1 MEENLRQLDFLS
13 AICLFL
19 IAGYIMWESWIIH
32 INVGGPLYSSPG
44 FLTLF
49 LGSMLMLTSVLL
61 FTRTLKNVGIAE
73 NIQAV
78 KSWFGLFVR
87 RTDTQN
93 MLKGIAILA
102 IFTFFLLPRFPFLLA
117 SMIFMFALMKI
128 MDAGST
134 IKIALVSSTVSV
146 CVFVLFQ
153 VIFKIPLP

>member
-1 MEENLRQLDFLS
+1 MEEKLRHLDFLS
-13 AICLFL
+13 SICLFL
-19 IAGYIMWESWIIH
+19 IAGYIMWESWSIH
-32 INVGGPLYSSPG
+32 VDVGGPLYSSPG

-49 LGSMLMLTSVLL
+49 LGTMLMFTSVLL
-61 FTRTLKNVGIAE
+61 FSRTLKNIGIAG

-78 KSWFGLFVR
+78 KMWFGIFIR

-93 MLKGIAILA
+93 MFKGIAILA
-102 IFTFFLLPRFPFLLA
+102 VFTFFLLPRFPFLLA

-128 MDAGST
+128 MDAGSN

-153 VIFKIPLP
+153 VVFKIPLP